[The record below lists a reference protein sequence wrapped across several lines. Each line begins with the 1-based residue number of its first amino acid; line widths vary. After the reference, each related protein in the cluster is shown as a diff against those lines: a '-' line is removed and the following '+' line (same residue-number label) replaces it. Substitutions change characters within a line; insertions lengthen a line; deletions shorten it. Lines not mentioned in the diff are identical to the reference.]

1 MADRPNILVIMSD
14 QHSKFHIGC
23 YGDEV
28 VRTPHMDRLAAE
40 GIRFNNAYCAAPLCV
55 PSRMAFMT
63 SRTPTANRVWTN
75 SQILSSAIP
84 TWAHGMGAA
93 GYETA
98 LIGRMH
104 FVGSDQ
110 RHGFERR
117 PIGEWGA
124 HHPRCFLA
132 GRSPVSQNASGCIW
146 AEPRE
151 RRICRLWDVYLS
163 GV

>member
-1 MADRPNILVIMSD
+1 MADRSNILVIMSD

-75 SQILSSAIP
+75 SHILSSAIP

-104 FVGSDQ
+104 FIGSDQ

-117 PIGEWGA
+117 PDRRTRRA
-124 HHPRCFLA
+124 P
-132 GRSPVSQNASGCIW
+132 SGGTPERRPSIPQDAPGSIW
-146 AEPRE
+146 AEPRKCRI
-151 RRICRLWDVYLS
+151 RRIRVVYLS
-163 GV
+163 GL